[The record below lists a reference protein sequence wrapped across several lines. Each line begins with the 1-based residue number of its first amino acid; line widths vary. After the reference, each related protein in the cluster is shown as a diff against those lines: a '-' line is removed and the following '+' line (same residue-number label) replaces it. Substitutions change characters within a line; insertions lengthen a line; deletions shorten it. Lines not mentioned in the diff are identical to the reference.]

1 MALRGASTTREQQ
14 NWLDFKEL
22 AKEGAAC
29 VFTVREI
36 EPPKDFGNGEIEP
49 VIADVIV
56 LTGQKA
62 GEYHPGERI
71 LAKGIRLKLAAEDT
85 KIGDSIV
92 GRIRPYGT
100 RNAAGLENE
109 EPGDLA
115 LAEQALARVA
125 KTFGGG
131 KASSQDNGTKVP
143 PQRTKVQVTEDD
155 DEPPF

>member
-14 NWLDFKEL
+14 DWLDFKEL

-29 VFTVREI
+29 VFTVRAV

-71 LAKGIRLKLAAEDT
+71 LAKGIRLKLAAKDT

-115 LAEQALARVA
+115 LAEQALARVSNS
-125 KTFGGG
+125 FGGG
-131 KASSQDNGTKVP
+131 SKASKDNGKVP
-143 PQRTKVQVTEDD
+143 PQRAKAQVTEED